1 MLLRVKTDD
10 CAAKSLPLV
19 VPYRTWIFSVQI
31 DSVFTVE
38 RGECTFKKEKVYKS
52 CGFYSRDAIEV

>member
-1 MLLRVKTDD
+1 MIES
-10 CAAKSLPLV
+10 AKSLPVV

-31 DSVFTVE
+31 EVFTVE

-52 CGFYSRDAIEV
+52 CGSYSRDAIEV